1 MVADRL
7 STYRYVYRYVAT
19 YLVEAHV
26 CARARAPTYLEK
38 RDKFVFFDYFLRM
51 FFVDLSRL
59 TEEILCVLFILN
71 NIFKS
76 IVVHKRDTIKG
87 RTIF

>member
-19 YLVEAHV
+19 YLVETHV
-26 CARARAPTYLEK
+26 CARTYLDK
-38 RDKFVFFDYFLRM
+38 RDKFVLFDYFLIM
-51 FFVDLSRL
+51 IFVDLSRL
-59 TEEILCVLFILN
+59 TEEILCVFFILN

-87 RTIF
+87 